1 MALREKNKTTFRLYL
16 DYILKFYGKV
26 INMRGDCLVKAVDE
40 FKLKFKTEELK
51 IYESKYW
58 IWSLRPVQA
67 TIGSGVLSL
76 KRECPVLSELN
87 QEEFSDLIDIIK
99 VIERTLKKTFNY
111 DIMNYLMLMMV
122 DKQVHYHVIPRYE
135 RTIDFAGTAW
145 KDSGWPG
152 ISNLTG
158 DETDIKVLNQIQ
170 NKIKK
175 NLIS

>member
-1 MALREKNKTTFRLYL
+1 MSRLM
-16 DYILKFYGKV
+16 D
-26 INMRGDCLVKAVDE
+26 N
-40 FKLKFKTEELK
+40 FKEKFKTDEFL

-58 IWSLRPVQA
+58 VWSLRPVQA

-76 KRECPVLSELN
+76 KRECPVLSDLN

-135 RTIDFAGTAW
+135 RSIDFVGISWEDLA
-145 KDSGWPG
+145 WPG
-152 ISNLTG
+152 VPSLAG
-158 DETDIKVLNQIQ
+158 DEIDNSKLNEILDI
-170 NKIKK
+170 IKE
-175 NLIS
+175 NLGL